1 MKKLLSMLLVIT
13 LLFSISGCSQ
23 VDQEQSKL
31 TDGTYTVETKGH
43 NDIIIMDVSIKSGK
57 IDNINVK
64 THSETPGVSDPAFS
78 KVIPSIIEHQSL
90 AVDAIS
96 GCTVTSNALITGVGL
111 AIEKAG
117 GKIDEFK
124 TPVTT
129 DSTVAED
136 IEQTTDVVI
145 IGAGGAGLA
154 AAVSAV
160 QNNAS
165 VIVVEKMPA
174 AGGNTIRSAGYY
186 NAVDPKRQEP
196 LGIEDSIDLHIQQTY
211 EGGDKAGNLE
221 LITKFVNECY
231 PTLEWVED
239 LGVEYKD
246 TITACVGAIHE
257 RTHTPVVPLG
267 SSYIEVYLKRLS
279 NGNKADVFYDTKA
292 EKLIVEDGKVVGVE
306 CKGPTGN
313 KITLKAN
320 NGVIMA
326 TGGFSA
332 NVEMRQE
339 YNKLWPTLDENIPS
353 TNHAGATGDG
363 ILMAKEVGANLVGME
378 YIQLFPLSN
387 PENGSTKGILN
398 GDTSNLIY
406 VNLSG
411 ERFTNE
417 GGRRDDIC
425 QDILKQEKSVFY
437 TICDG
442 QVYPTGDEV
451 NLDGTPINTMVK
463 NGEIVKANSIEE
475 LAKALDMDP
484 VTLKNSIEDYNT
496 ALTSGKPDEFG
507 RTLYNNP
514 ITTAP
519 FYARIQTPAVHH
531 TMGGL
536 QIDTEAQVLDT
547 NGKVIP
553 GLWAAGEVT
562 GGIHGSNRLG
572 GNAIPD
578 TAVFGKIAGAN
589 AAKSAIK
596 E

>member
-1 MKKLLSMLLVIT
+1 MKRLWSVLLVIAF
-13 LLFSISGCSQ
+13 LFSVVGCA
-23 VDQEQSKL
+23 QSAPETTGLK
-31 TDGTYTVETKGH
+31 DGIHTVETKGH
-43 NDIIIMDVSIKSGK
+43 NDTIVMEVTFDGGK
-57 IDNINVK
+57 IDAINIK
-64 THSETPGVSDPAFS
+64 SHQETPGVSDPAFS
-78 KVIPSIIEHQSL
+78 KVIPAIIEHQSL

-96 GCTVTSNALITGVGL
+96 GCTVTSKAFVTGVEL
-111 AIEKAG
+111 AIVKAG
-117 GKIDEFK
+117 GKVEDFQKPISKD
-124 TPVTT
+124 T
-129 DSTVAED
+129 TVAED
-136 IEQTTDVVI
+136 VEQTADVVI
-145 IGAGGAGLA
+145 VGAGGAGLA

-160 QNNAS
+160 ENNAS

-186 NAVDPKRQEP
+186 NAVDPKRQTP
-196 LGIEDSIDLHIQQTY
+196 LGIEDSIDLHIKQTY
-211 EGGDKAGNLE
+211 EGGDKVGNLE

-231 PTLEWVED
+231 PTLEWIEG
-239 LGVEYKD
+239 LGIQFKD
-246 TITACVGAIHE
+246 SMTACVGAIHE

-267 SSYIEVYLKRLS
+267 SSYIDIYLKHLES
-279 NGNKADVFYDTKA
+279 SDKASVIYDTKA

-306 CKGPTGN
+306 CTGPTGN
-313 KITLKAN
+313 KVTLRAK
-320 NGVIMA
+320 NGVILA

-339 YNKLWPTLDENIPS
+339 YNKLWPTLDENLPS

-363 ILMAKEVGANLVGME
+363 ILMGKEVGANLIDME

-387 PENGSTKGILN
+387 PDNGSTKGILN

-425 QDILKQEKSVFY
+425 QGILKQEKSCFY

-475 LAKALDMDP
+475 LAKALNMDP
-484 VTLKNSIEDYNT
+484 TVLKNSVDTYNT
-496 ALTSGKPDEFG
+496 ALASGKPDEFG
-507 RTLYNNP
+507 RTLYNKP

-519 FYARIQTPAVHH
+519 FYARIQAPAVHH

-536 QIDTEAQVLDT
+536 QINTEAQVIGTDG
-547 NGKVIP
+547 NVIP

-589 AAKSAIK
+589 AAGAKS
-596 E
+596 